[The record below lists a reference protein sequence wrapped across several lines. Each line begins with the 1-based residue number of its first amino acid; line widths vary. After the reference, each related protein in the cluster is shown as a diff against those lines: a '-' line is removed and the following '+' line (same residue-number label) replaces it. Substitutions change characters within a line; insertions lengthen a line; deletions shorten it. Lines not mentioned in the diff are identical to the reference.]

1 MSMERTMSQ
10 GRFKISRTTRGADFT
25 LSAASKLALPVRR
38 EAALRLAVVLAG
50 CVTFLVMVGG
60 CATPAPRLAQQHVE
74 RGDILLEQQKLES
87 ALKEFQAAA
96 ELEPQMAVAHS
107 RMGVVYQQLG
117 EFARAAESF
126 VEAIRINPFSF
137 KETFKLAQVYYFMQR
152 LHEAI
157 QAYLHAVELEPLDF
171 DARLNLG
178 VCYQELGEFE
188 QAAEH
193 FNRSIEIDSARP
205 HGFVNLGV
213 ALDAQGKYYEAIGAY
228 KEALE
233 RDARQAG
240 STGRQPLVLVNIART
255 YMNQDRLKL
264 ARHALEQAI
273 QREPQLATAHE
284 ALGYCLF
291 RMGDYH
297 EAKRSYKR
305 ALAYEWRL
313 PRAHVGIGSINML
326 DYLADNT
333 LTKRRDRALEHWHRS
348 LELSPDQPRI
358 RKLIARYQP
367 KARNPEQILLNEH
380 GLP

>member
-1 MSMERTMSQ
+1 MNQ
-10 GRFKISRTTRGADFT
+10 GRFNVKGKA
-25 LSAASKLALPVRR
+25 LAVDRST
-38 EAALRLAVVLAG
+38 AALRRIAIALAG
-50 CVTFLVMVGG
+50 CAAFLPLAGG
-60 CATPAPRLAQQHVE
+60 CATLRPHAAQQHID
-74 RGDILLEQQKLES
+74 RGDVLLEQQELAS
-87 ALKEFQAAA
+87 ALEEFQAAA
-96 ELEPQMAVAHS
+96 ELEPQMAIAHS
-107 RMGVVYQQLG
+107 RMGVVYQELG
-117 EFARAAESF
+117 EFARAAECF

-137 KETFKLAQVYYFMQR
+137 TETFKLAQVYHFMRR
-152 LHEAI
+152 LPEAI

-178 VCYQELGEFE
+178 VCCQELGEFE
-188 QAAEH
+188 QAVEH
-193 FNRSIEIDSARP
+193 FNRTIEIDSTRA

-213 ALDAQGKYYEAIGAY
+213 ALDAQGKYYEAIRAY

-233 RDARQAG
+233 RDT
-240 STGRQPLVLVNIART
+240 SQPLVLVNLAKT
-255 YMNQDRLKL
+255 YINQDRLRL

-273 QREPQLATAHE
+273 RTEPQLATAHE

-291 RMGDYH
+291 VMGDYH
-297 EAKRSYKR
+297 EAERSYKR

-326 DYLADNT
+326 DFLADET

-358 RKLIARYQP
+358 RKLIARYRP
-367 KARNPEQILLNEH
+367 STTNPERILLDEN